1 MNKKATALVSLGHL
15 ASDLSQG
22 AVAGLLPAFIA
33 ERHWSYATA
42 GSLLLALNLSSS
54 VVQPVF
60 GHWAD
65 RRSRA
70 WLMPVGLAM
79 AGAGL
84 AMAGWMPSYP
94 LVLSTLALAGMGVAA
109 FHPAAAQALHSVASG
124 SKRATAMSIFS
135 VGGNAGFAL
144 GPLLAT
150 AVLLAAGLR
159 GSALLLIPE
168 WVMAFLLAS
177 NLRLFP
183 VKVRPSPSHGAEPS
197 AAVSSNSWG
206 GFAALSAGIF
216 CRSVAFVALNGFLAA
231 YWIGALGQTRA
242 AGGLALSLLLA
253 VGAVGTL
260 LGGWM
265 ADRYGRKM
273 VIGWGLGV
281 AGLLF
286 FALVAVHRADVATVL
301 LVPLG
306 LSLFAPSSVMVTLG
320 QEYLPDRV
328 GLASGVTLGLSV
340 TVGGLAAPFLGWIVD
355 SHGFA
360 AMFAVGGSLA
370 IAAGVLAGL
379 LPQPKQAVFP
389 VQARREAVSASW
401 ESSMDVGR

>member
-1 MNKKATALVSLGHL
+1 MDRRSTLLLMFAHI
-15 ASDLSQG
+15 ASDLTQG

-79 AGAGL
+79 AGGGL

-94 LVLSTLALAGMGVAA
+94 LVLLTLALAGMGVAA

-124 SKRATAMSIFS
+124 AKRATAMSIFS

-168 WVMAFLLAS
+168 WVMAFVLAS
-177 NLRLFP
+177 
-183 VKVRPSPSHGAEPS
+183 
-197 AAVSSNSWG
+197 
-206 GFAALSAGIF
+206 
-216 CRSVAFVALNGFLAA
+216 
-231 YWIGALGQTRA
+231 
-242 AGGLALSLLLA
+242 
-253 VGAVGTL
+253 
-260 LGGWM
+260 
-265 ADRYGRKM
+265 
-273 VIGWGLGV
+273 
-281 AGLLF
+281 
-286 FALVAVHRADVATVL
+286 
-301 LVPLG
+301 
-306 LSLFAPSSVMVTLG
+306 
-320 QEYLPDRV
+320 
-328 GLASGVTLGLSV
+328 
-340 TVGGLAAPFLGWIVD
+340 
-355 SHGFA
+355 
-360 AMFAVGGSLA
+360 
-370 IAAGVLAGL
+370 
-379 LPQPKQAVFP
+379 
-389 VQARREAVSASW
+389 
-401 ESSMDVGR
+401 